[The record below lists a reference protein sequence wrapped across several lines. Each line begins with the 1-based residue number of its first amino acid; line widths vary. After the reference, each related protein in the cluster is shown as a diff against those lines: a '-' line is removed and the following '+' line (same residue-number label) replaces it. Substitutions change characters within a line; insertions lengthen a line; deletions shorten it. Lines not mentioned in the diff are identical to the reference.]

1 MAIAFGDT
9 LKSLRTGKNMSQ
21 QQLADKLFVNRSSIA
36 NWENGRRLPDLVLLH
51 RIATFF
57 NVDIST
63 LTDVAIQDQT
73 PPEVIIVDDEKVLL
87 AGVIPILS
95 EVMPGATIT
104 GFSKPSEAIDYARKN
119 KVAIAFLDIEIGKT
133 SGLELCNTL
142 MDINPTTN
150 VIFLTSYPDYAV
162 KAWETTASGFVVKP
176 LHKEDVEIQL
186 KKMRYPVAGLMG
198 ETT

>member
-63 LTDVAIQDQT
+63 LTDVAIQDQA
-73 PPEVIIVDDEKVLL
+73 PPEVIIVDDETILL

-104 GFSKPSEAIDYARKN
+104 GFSKPSEAISYAKKN
-119 KVAIAFLDIEIGKT
+119 RVSIAFLDIEMGKT

-142 MDINPTTN
+142 MEINPTTN

-162 KAWETTASGFVVKP
+162 RAWETTASGFVVKP
-176 LHKEDVEIQL
+176 LHKEDVVLQL
-186 KKMRYPVAGLMG
+186 QKMRYPVAGLMG